1 MFRQCNWHQWTFYIV
16 PKHIFSWIYL
26 LHIINFKTKHM
37 NVVLAEVKLNYLSI
51 LDATTYVLTCVVDT
65 SYLWQFWI
73 LTSIQI
79 KSTKTIRKILMQN
92 IYPKYDNEFLKPY
105 LEVNL
110 VQVLR
115 TNIITDRKL
124 KYILYTM
131 AQIHVFD
138 FATILFQ
145 SLDASISLIIVCV
158 SMLFLKVYQ
167 HSNLFD

>member
-1 MFRQCNWHQWTFYIV
+1 
-16 PKHIFSWIYL
+16 
-26 LHIINFKTKHM
+26 
-37 NVVLAEVKLNYLSI
+37 
-51 LDATTYVLTCVVDT
+51 
-65 SYLWQFWI
+65 
-73 LTSIQI
+73 
-79 KSTKTIRKILMQN
+79 MQN

-115 TNIITDRKL
+115 TNISTDRKL